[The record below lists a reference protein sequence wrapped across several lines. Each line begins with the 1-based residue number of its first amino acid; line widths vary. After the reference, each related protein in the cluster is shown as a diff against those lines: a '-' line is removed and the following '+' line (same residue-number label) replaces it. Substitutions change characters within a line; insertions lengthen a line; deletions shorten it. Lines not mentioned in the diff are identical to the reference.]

1 MVKLTLFFQGEP
13 TMSEQ
18 INKPRMTISL
28 DRLVQG
34 VSIKTMIIL
43 ATLANIRG
51 GIGLTEEE
59 LVNKSGLDKDDALSE
74 ISWLE
79 MDGFVCSFI
88 CQEGTAGPFARR
100 YKLDRRVEVKLEI
113 NKPK

>member
-1 MVKLTLFFQGEP
+1 
-13 TMSEQ
+13 MSDQ
-18 INKPRMTISL
+18 INQPKITKVF
-28 DRLVQG
+28 DRLMHG
-34 VSIKTMIIL
+34 NSIKTMRIL
-43 ATLANIRG
+43 TVFLGIRG